1 MAVFLDIDADFMF
14 RPRTSGNTLTKQ
26 ELWASPDDLLKD
38 LKAAGLK
45 WKGSP
50 LALFSDHKEAYFV
63 WKEWG
68 AHLDTLV
75 HVDAHSDM
83 YDTFSWCLH
92 CGNYLRRALAERM
105 FSKVI
110 WVMPDWL
117 LGSGDWARW
126 DIPFVTVRRSDSRLG
141 NERGTVSTREERDQN
156 DIDGPPGKIWQRY
169 NGRGCRPDLSSVDG
183 VATVSIKHGKVEFS
197 VVSMEDFKM
206 PNTRVVLVT
215 LATSPMFVPASGLG
229 AVREL
234 VERVARDASCV
245 EVRPNIPLSL
255 KEPRLRELLKVDF
268 ARASSP
274 GLFRERETW
283 TSGRWR
289 TALGF
294 LWVEHRMMAEAFLD
308 SPCSDAY
315 TTSDAPR

>member
-14 RPRTSGNTLTKQ
+14 KPRTSGNTLTRQ
-26 ELWASPDDLLKD
+26 ELWARPDDLLKN

-45 WKGSP
+45 WKGSSV
-50 LALFSDHKEAYFV
+50 ALFTDHKEAYFV

-92 CGNYLRRALAERM
+92 CGNYLRRALEERM
-105 FSKVI
+105 FSKVV

-126 DIPFVTVRRSDSRLG
+126 DIPFVNVRRSDSRLG
-141 NERGTVSTREERDQN
+141 NEGEAVSTGEGRDQSG
-156 DIDGPPGKIWQRY
+156 IDGPRGKISQGY
-169 NGRGCRPDLSSVDG
+169 NGRACRPDISIANG
-183 VATVSIKHGKVEFS
+183 VATVSIKYGKLEFS

-206 PNTRVVLVT
+206 PNTRVALVT
-215 LATSPMFVPASGLG
+215 LATSPMFVPAVELG
-229 AVREL
+229 AIRQL
-234 VERVARDASCV
+234 VEKVARDASYV
-245 EVRPNIPLSL
+245 EVRPNISLSL

-268 ARASSP
+268 ARVSSP
-274 GLFRERETW
+274 RFLRERETR

-289 TALGF
+289 SALGF
-294 LWVEHRMMAEAFLD
+294 LWVEHRMTGTI
-308 SPCSDAY
+308 S
-315 TTSDAPR
+315 